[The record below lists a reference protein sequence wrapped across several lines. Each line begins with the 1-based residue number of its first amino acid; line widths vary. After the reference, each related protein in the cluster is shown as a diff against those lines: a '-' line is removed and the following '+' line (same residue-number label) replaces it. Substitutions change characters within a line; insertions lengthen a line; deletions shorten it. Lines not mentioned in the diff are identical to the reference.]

1 MDNFSKINRYHAET
15 LAYFLGK
22 LKSSPDGDGSLLD
35 HSMILYGS
43 SMANGNQH
51 DHYPLPVLVAGGA
64 FGTLKGGRHIRTADR
79 TPMSNVLLTMLKKL
93 GIQRESFGDSNGT
106 IAI

>member
-1 MDNFSKINRYHAET
+1 MENFSKINRYHAEM

-22 LKSSPDGDGSLLD
+22 LKATSDGDGSLLD
-35 HSMILYGS
+35 HSIILYGS
-43 SMANGNQH
+43 SMADGNQH

-64 FGTLKGGRHIRTADR
+64 FGTFKGGRHIRTADR
-79 TPMSNVLLTMLKKL
+79 TPMSNLLLTILNTL
-93 GIQRESFGDSNGT
+93 EIRRESFGDSNGT